1 MSEPTLEFAS
11 LIDGKDATVRVFEDR
26 VEWSKPMLSAAKV
39 ATAVYS
45 FGLTAAT
52 EGVQSTKHEKVKSIP
67 MRSIRSV
74 TSKQV
79 TTVRY
84 KVTVIKSSGTRLEL
98 RCIRQDA
105 EEFVRL
111 VRDGI
116 SGKFGSGRT
125 PTPQPGTVVHAEPTP
140 PPPLQGP
147 PAGWYADAQD
157 PDLERWWDGTRWTDH
172 TQRTMR

>member
-1 MSEPTLEFAS
+1 MSEPTLEFES
-11 LIDGKDATVRVFEDR
+11 LIDGRDATIRVFEDR
-26 VEWSKPMLSAAKV
+26 IEWTKPMLSPVKV
-39 ATAVYS
+39 ASAVYS

-52 EGVQSTKHEKVKSIP
+52 EGVQSSKHEKIKRLP

-79 TTVRY
+79 TDIRY
-84 KVTVIKSSGTRLEL
+84 KVTVIRSSGKRLEL
-98 RCIRQDA
+98 RCIRPDA

-116 SGKFGSGRT
+116 SGRFGRGRT
-125 PTPQPGTVVHAEPTP
+125 PKQKPGTVVQAELTP
-140 PPPLQGP
+140 PPASQSL

-157 PDLERWWDGTRWTDH
+157 PDLDRWWDGTRWTEH
-172 TQRTMR
+172 TQKIIR